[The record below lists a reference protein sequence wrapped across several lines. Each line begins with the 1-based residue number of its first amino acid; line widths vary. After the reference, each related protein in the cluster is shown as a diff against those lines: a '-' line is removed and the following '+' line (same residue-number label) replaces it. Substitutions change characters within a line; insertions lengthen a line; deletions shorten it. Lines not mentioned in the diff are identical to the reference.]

1 MEFYMDVKDIKYVVV
16 IQCHIVKERCSG
28 YYCEYAF
35 SHRNGAFECYSSDSN
50 LRILTMTCGGCCGKA
65 VHRKLTN
72 LLRQMKKK
80 ENIKKEN
87 IIVHLSSCIAFE
99 SYHGNECPH
108 KDYIKSLIGKIGL
121 EIKEGSRISEI
132 TEKRR
137 EKGIYKKR

>member
-1 MEFYMDVKDIKYVVV
+1 MDVKDIKYVVV

-35 SHRNGAFECYSSDSN
+35 SYRNGAFECYSSDSN